1 MLNYYTKLTNKSDKL
16 LSKLLE
22 LRLKRG
28 KEDAARLN
36 ERKGIASKPRP
47 AAATLIWLHAAS
59 VGEAQS
65 TLILISSITKEMPHA
80 QFMVTS
86 GTVTSAEIMAKRLPD
101 NAFHQFYPLDHP
113 QWTSAFLD
121 HWKPDLILWMES
133 EIWPN
138 MLSQIKQRNIPA
150 LLINARLSQTSFNV
164 WNIFSGSAKKLL
176 ANFDLI
182 LAQTKDDQDRFVK
195 LGANNVIMTD
205 NIKYSAAPL
214 PVHEGDLSALKNSI
228 GARPLWVYA
237 STHEGEELLACRIH
251 SSLVQKVPDLLTVIV
266 PRHPERRNDIAKT
279 CKLMELETT
288 FRGDEKNLPTNDT
301 AIYVADT
308 LGELGTFYALSD
320 IAMIGRS
327 FSDDGGGGH
336 NPIEAA
342 QLGCAVMTGPNIQ
355 FQEQLFNEMFIA
367 NAAYQMDDKSDL
379 LRSLRSLI
387 SDDEARQSAILRAQ
401 KFAETKTSV
410 IDTVMDNLKPFLNT
424 LKKKGESNAV

>member
-22 LRLKRG
+22 WRLKRG
-28 KEDAARLN
+28 KEDATRLN

-47 AAATLIWLHAAS
+47 NGTLIWLHAAS

-65 TLILISSITKEMPHA
+65 TLILISSITKEMPNA

-86 GTVTSAEIMAKRLPD
+86 GTVTSAQVMAKRLPG

-113 QWTSAFLD
+113 QWTTAFLD
-121 HWKPDLILWMES
+121 HWRPDLILWMES

-138 MLSQIKQRNIPA
+138 MLSQIKQRQIPT
-150 LLINARLSQTSFNV
+150 LLINARLSQASFNI

-214 PVHEGDLSALKNSI
+214 PVHDADLSTLKNSI

-251 SSLVQKVPDLLTVIV
+251 SSLVQKVPDLLTIIV
-266 PRHPERRNDIAKT
+266 PRHPERRGNIAKT
-279 CKLMELETT
+279 CELMNLETV
-288 FRGDEKNLPTNDT
+288 FRGDTKNLPTDDT

-342 QLGCAVMTGPNIQ
+342 QLGCSVMTGPNIQ

-379 LRSLRSLI
+379 LRSLRGLI
-387 SDDEARQSAILRAQ
+387 SDDETRQDAILRAQ
-401 KFAETKTSV
+401 KFAATKTNV
-410 IDTVMDNLKPFLNT
+410 INTVMDNLKPFLNI
-424 LKKKGESNAV
+424 LKKKGESNAA